1 VAGCHPV
8 AASLMLIVMER
19 SRCASCSR
27 PSRSDG
33 PHTTGP
39 GPDCSDHPAPATR
52 GGLPRWALAAVV
64 VGRARLLSVV
74 QRPVSCAPHSPRSP
88 ALLCSPR
95 RHARSH
101 SNHAAHGGC
110 QGKPCHEAAALLPAA
125 GRGRGGGLAAQ
136 RLHTQCVVQGGPTC
150 SKGGARALRHPCC
163 CCSPRCCA
171 RRVARVPP
179 QAASLGELHQ
189 ALRAGFAPERVV
201 FDSPAKTVAELRC
214 VRACAANAVCCR
226 QAPCAPPPPPAR
238 HHTALPTQVCCVCRA
253 RPQLRAAGGGC
264 RQPGQL
270 PGAAACGSA
279 GGGRAR
285 PAAAPPP
292 AAHWAAH
299 QPAGVR
305 VPACASCGCAR
316 RWLRSAAGVHAERQ
330 QQRSPRRSAVHT
342 HTHTHTHTSD
352 AISGGAAVVTQVGE
366 GSIAALSTGGR
377 VSKFGF
383 PLQVRVCGVLAG
395 RPAST
400 LGGVRGLPAGTP
412 HRCPAVQGSVLL
424 APQCMPCMSPV
435 CNFRMCVCCCD
446 ATGGAW

>member
-226 QAPCAPPPPPAR
+226 QAPCGRRRPPPGALRPPPPPRAITR
-238 HHTALPTQVCCVCRA
+238 HCQRKCAACAAPAHSYALQAGVAVNLDNFQELQRAAALVAAEPGLLQHRHQQLIGLRINPQVCGCLRA
-253 RPQLRAAGGGC
+253 RAAGALGAGC
-264 RQPGQL
+264 GQPQVCTQSGSSSAR
-270 PGAAACGSA
+270 PGA
-279 GGGRAR
+279 
-285 PAAAPPP
+285 
-292 AAHWAAH
+292 
-299 QPAGVR
+299 QP
-305 VPACASCGCAR
+305 C
-316 RWLRSAAGVHAERQ
+316 
-330 QQRSPRRSAVHT
+330 T
-342 HTHTHTHTSD
+342 HTHTHTHTQATRS
-352 AISGGAAVVTQVGE
+352 V
-366 GSIAALSTGGR
+366 AALR
-377 VSKFGF
+377 
-383 PLQVRVCGVLAG
+383 L
-395 RPAST
+395 
-400 LGGVRGLPAGTP
+400 
-412 HRCPAVQGSVLL
+412 
-424 APQCMPCMSPV
+424 
-435 CNFRMCVCCCD
+435 
-446 ATGGAW
+446 

>member
-226 QAPCAPPPPPAR
+226 QAPCAPPPPRAPS
-238 HHTALPTQVCCVCRA
+238 HGTANASVL
-253 RPQLRAAGGGC
+253 
-264 RQPGQL
+264 
-270 PGAAACGSA
+270 
-279 GGGRAR
+279 
-285 PAAAPPP
+285 
-292 AAHWAAH
+292 
-299 QPAGVR
+299 R
-305 VPACASCGCAR
+305 VPRPPTATRCRRGLPSTWTTSRSCSVRQRWWRPSPACCSTATSSSLGCASTRRCAGACVRELRVRSALAAVSRRCAR
-316 RWLRSAAGVHAERQ
+316 RAAAAALAQALSR
-330 QQRSPRRSAVHT
+330 AHT
-342 HTHTHTHTSD
+342 HTHTHTHKRRDQWRRCGCD
-352 AISGGAAVVTQVGE
+352 AGWRGLHCSAVHRRPCVQVWLPIAGACVWCSRWQTGINSWGCQRPACRH
-366 GSIAALSTGGR
+366 AAPLSCRAGQCALGTAMHAMHEPC
-377 VSKFGF
+377 VQLSY
-383 PLQVRVCGVLAG
+383 VRV
-395 RPAST
+395 
-400 LGGVRGLPAGTP
+400 
-412 HRCPAVQGSVLL
+412 LL
-424 APQCMPCMSPV
+424 
-435 CNFRMCVCCCD
+435 
-446 ATGGAW
+446 